1 MGNDYKMLMGYSLTL
16 AMLFLAYSYML
27 YNGGS
32 ESYHEGLWG
41 MNGAISWKPFLFE
54 TPFVLLKLAPV
65 FLAFFFIGSFY
76 KAYGNYSVL
85 KEN

>member
-16 AMLFLAYSYML
+16 AMLFLAYSYMF

-32 ESYHEGLWG
+32 GLYREGLRG
-41 MNGAISWKPFLFE
+41 MSRALFWKVFLFE

-65 FLAFFFIGSFY
+65 FLAVFFIGNFY